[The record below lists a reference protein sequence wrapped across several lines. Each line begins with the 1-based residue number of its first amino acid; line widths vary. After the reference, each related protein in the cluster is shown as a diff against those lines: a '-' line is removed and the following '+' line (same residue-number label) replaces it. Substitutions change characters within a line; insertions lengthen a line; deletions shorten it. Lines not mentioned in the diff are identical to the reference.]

1 MKNYRKFVSFLVFI
15 VLFSSFMLSGCS
27 KKIAETQPNENPLIE
42 NPTTPPTE
50 EKPVAGQLPTGLFP
64 KMERQFA
71 PDFDLP
77 KLDGSGNLSLASL
90 KGKIVL
96 LDFTQTTCIWC
107 ERQEPQVIDLFKKY
121 ESKGFTIVAIDCRE
135 PKETILGKYP
145 GGKSLYPVLLD
156 ETGYVSGSQFGVQGY
171 PHYLLLDKDGKV
183 AYIQSG
189 YKEDMFDNV
198 SKIIDYLMENES

>member
-27 KKIAETQPNENPLIE
+27 KNSATQPSVNPPIE
-42 NPTTPPTE
+42 NPTTLPTG
-50 EKPVAGQLPTGLFP
+50 EKPVVGKLPTGLYP

-96 LDFTQTTCIWC
+96 IDFTTTWCVWC

-121 ESKGFTIVAIDCRE
+121 ESKGFTVVAIDCRE

-145 GGKSLYPVLLD
+145 DGKSLYPVLLD

-171 PHYLLLDKDGKV
+171 PYYSLLDKDGKV

-189 YKEDMFDNV
+189 YKEDMFDSV
-198 SKIIDYLMENES
+198 SKIIDYLMENEP